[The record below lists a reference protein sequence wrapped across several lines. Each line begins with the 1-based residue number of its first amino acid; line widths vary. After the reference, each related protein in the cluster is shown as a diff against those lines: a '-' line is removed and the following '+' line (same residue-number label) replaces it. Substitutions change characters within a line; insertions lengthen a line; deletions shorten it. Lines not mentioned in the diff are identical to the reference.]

1 MNTSHALTEPHT
13 PPSSGA
19 GLLAWFPLLL
29 AAYVLSSGP
38 AAKLVEL
45 GIISESTLEPFYVPL
60 VWAMKHFAP
69 MREFIYWYLGCVWN
83 IFLGQYGPG

>member
-60 VWAMKHFAP
+60 MWAAENCEPVEDF
-69 MREFIYWYLGCVWN
+69 FFWYLTDVWDWHL
-83 IFLGQYGPG
+83 FT